1 MRCPYCGDNDSR
13 VLDTREV
20 GDGIRRRRECQA
32 CGQRFTTYERV
43 AKVNLQV
50 VKRDG
55 RRESFD
61 RQKLL
66 DGIMRACAKRP
77 ISTDQ
82 IEQMVTEIETEVYG
96 LGKAE
101 VSSNT
106 IGEMV
111 IVRLRELDDV
121 AYVRFA
127 SVYRSF
133 ANLNALRRE
142 IDEIMGRD
150 D

>member
-133 ANLNALRRE
+133 ANLKALRRE

>member
-111 IVRLRELDDV
+111 IVRLREVDDV